1 MKRSE
6 TDCTTKSTKNTK
18 KGEIRRADA
27 RKVKGGGLGLVE
39 TRHAL
44 SNDEKVKNGL
54 HHEEH
59 EEFRALNI
67 TLFKK

>member
-1 MKRSE
+1 
-6 TDCTTKSTKNTK
+6 
-18 KGEIRRADA
+18 
-27 RKVKGGGLGLVE
+27 LGLVE

-59 EEFRALNI
+59 REGQ
-67 TLFKK
+67 KKSGVARREVKKIKGEGQ